1 MRPTGIQPRALF
13 TPRMLA
19 LSLAVAIAGLATGR
33 IDAAAP
39 RRARPPKF
47 GKSIQDAFFRDAR
60 EKLVG
65 PRPAAAIPGDSPA
78 ATTPTNA
85 PRPTRSPAGP
95 GWSKWIAAEVVE
107 DEIKAQQ
114 IKLAESVR
122 NPTQFKAGDY
132 RKARAQLSVLAVMF
146 GIVAEYDG
154 RIRWKH
160 EAAAVRDV
168 VSRAGFNCKVGTDG
182 SYKEAKTRWED
193 LQTLVRGG
201 SLQLPD
207 PAPDAAWSKMA
218 DRRQLMIRLKQ
229 AQRQGIAPL
238 TANSREFERNA
249 DTLAH
254 EAQMIAAIAEV
265 ISREGY
271 EYADD
276 ETYLEYA
283 RAMKAQALSV
293 RDAAK
298 EQNYEQA
305 RQAAGELSKTCSNC
319 HDVYQD

>member
-1 MRPTGIQPRALF
+1 MRSNGIQPRALF
-13 TPRMLA
+13 TLRMLA
-19 LSLAVAIAGLATGR
+19 LLLSVAVAGPAIGR
-33 IDAAAP
+33 IDAAVP

-47 GKSIQDAFFRDAR
+47 GKSIQDAFFPDAR
-60 EKLVG
+60 AVLVG
-65 PRPAAAIPGDSPA
+65 PRPAPAPPGNSPA
-78 ATTPTNA
+78 ATTPTDA
-85 PRPTRSPAGP
+85 PHPPSSPAGP

-107 DEIKAQQ
+107 DEIKSQQ
-114 IKLAESVR
+114 IMLAKIVQ
-122 NPTQFKAGDY
+122 NPAQFKGGDY

-154 RIRWKH
+154 PIRWKR
-160 EAAAVRDV
+160 EAAAMRNAL
-168 VSRAGFNCKVGTDG
+168 SRAGFNCKVGSDG
-182 SYKEAKTRWED
+182 SYKEAKTRVED

-207 PAPDAAWSKMA
+207 PAPDAPWPQVA
-218 DRRQLMIRLKQ
+218 DRPPLMKRLEQ
-229 AQRQGIAPL
+229 AHDQGVAPL
-238 TANSREFERNA
+238 TADERQFERQA

-254 EAQMIAAIAEV
+254 EAQIIAAIAEV

-283 RAMKAQALSV
+283 KAMKMQALSL

-298 EQNYEQA
+298 AQNYEQA
-305 RQAAGELSKTCSNC
+305 RQAAGQLSKACSNC
-319 HDVYQD
+319 HDGYRS